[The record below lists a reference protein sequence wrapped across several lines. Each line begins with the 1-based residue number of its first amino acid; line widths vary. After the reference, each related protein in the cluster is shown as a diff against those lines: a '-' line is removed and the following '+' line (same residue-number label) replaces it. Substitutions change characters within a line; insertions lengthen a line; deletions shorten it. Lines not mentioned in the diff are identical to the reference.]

1 LTDKKV
7 SRELGMTGE
16 ITIRGDVLEI
26 GGLKEKAIA
35 GHRAGLRKI
44 LIPLENKKDLVE
56 IPKEV
61 KKDMTFIPV
70 SHYDQVFR
78 EVFA

>member
-1 LTDKKV
+1 
-7 SRELGMTGE
+7 MTGE

-35 GHRAGLRKI
+35 GHRAGLKKI
-44 LIPLENKKDLVE
+44 LIPAENKKDLVE

-61 KKDMTFIPV
+61 KKDVTFIPV
-70 SHYDQVFR
+70 SHYDQVYK
-78 EVFA
+78 EVFN